1 MVEQTVHRR
10 NPDVSWRIIEGQA
23 VLVFNI
29 EGEVQVLNEVGTY
42 IWEHL
47 EEEDVDTLAG
57 NIAKT
62 FAVSEEEARRDLL
75 AFLQDLRKSGALL

>member
-1 MVEQTVHRR
+1 MVEQTLHRR
-10 NPDVSWRIIEGQA
+10 NPDVSWRVIEGQA

-42 IWEHL
+42 IWEHV
-47 EEEDVDTLAG
+47 EKENVDTLAE

-62 FAVSEEEARRDLL
+62 FAVSREEARRDLL
-75 AFLQDLRKSGALL
+75 VFLEDLRKSGALL

>member
-10 NPDVSWRIIEGQA
+10 NPEVSWRVIEGQA

-47 EEEDVDTLAG
+47 EEEDVETLAR
-57 NIAKT
+57 NIART
-62 FAVSEEEARRDLL
+62 FAVCEEEARRDLL
-75 AFLQDLRKSGALL
+75 VFLEDLRKSGALL

>member
-10 NPDVSWRIIEGQA
+10 NPDVSWRVIEGQA

-42 IWEHL
+42 IWEHV
-47 EEEDVDTLAG
+47 EEEDVDSLAR
-57 NIAKT
+57 NIAET

-75 AFLQDLRKSGALL
+75 AFLQDLRRSGALL

>member
-1 MVEQTVHRR
+1 MVEQTLHRR
-10 NPDVSWRIIEGQA
+10 NPDVSWRVIEGQA

-42 IWEHL
+42 IWEHV
-47 EEEDVDTLAG
+47 EEENVDTLAE

-62 FAVSEEEARRDLL
+62 FAVSREEARRDLL
-75 AFLQDLRKSGALL
+75 VFLEDLRKSGALL

>member
-10 NPDVSWRIIEGQA
+10 NPDVSWRVIEGQA

-42 IWEHL
+42 IWEHV
-47 EEEDVDTLAG
+47 EEEDVDTLAQG
-57 NIAKT
+57 IAKA

-75 AFLQDLRKSGALL
+75 VFLEELRKSGALL